1 MTDVFLVL
9 PMQPDQRVRELHA
22 WVATHQSGA
31 EGIIAAL
38 IGNVLSPLVTSKPNV
53 ARGMEA
59 LARQA
64 AAMSQAGTDPAVRV
78 RLATYRLVEA
88 SA

>member
-1 MTDVFLVL
+1 MTDVFLAL

-31 EGIIAAL
+31 EGIIAAV

-59 LARQA
+59 LARRA
-64 AAMSQAGTDPAVRV
+64 ADPAVRV